1 MKSSATEPGL
11 MLNGDDIENGKK
23 TTTATTA
30 IGLGPVYLEVG
41 TPDRP
46 QIGEVTCGGLRH
58 LSSKDH
64 GL

>member
-1 MKSSATEPGL
+1 
-11 MLNGDDIENGKK
+11 MLKGDGIENGKK

-58 LSSKDH
+58 LSCKDH